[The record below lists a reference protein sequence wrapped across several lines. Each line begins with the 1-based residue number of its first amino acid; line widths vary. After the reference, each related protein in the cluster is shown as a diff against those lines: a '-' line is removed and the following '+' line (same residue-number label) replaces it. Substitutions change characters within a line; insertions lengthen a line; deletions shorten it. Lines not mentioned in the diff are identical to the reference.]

1 MAETSDMEVIRRKTK
16 ALQSRNTLNAPLK
29 KYGEQFRTL
38 YFSSGNIPLTK
49 SEVMAKSS
57 AIRRAMITNLFRQ
70 GNKLEINYLNAA
82 IRKSIPCHMTPEDI
96 KDFNLA
102 SSRIQK
108 DVTAKIAQEKKMGK
122 KLSIQRRKDMSMD
135 F

>member
-16 ALQSRNTLNAPLK
+16 ALQSRNPLNAPLK

-38 YFSSGNIPLTK
+38 YFSSGNIPLSK

-57 AIRRAMITNLFRQ
+57 AIRKVMITNLFRQ

-108 DVTAKIAQEKKMGK
+108 DVTAKIAQEKKMEK
-122 KLSIQRRKDMSMD
+122 KLSIHRGKDMSMD